1 MYALKYKKS
10 ALKAL
15 RKIPR
20 PIAQRMMAELEAIA
34 LDPENYSG
42 DWKPMRGKPYW
53 RLMRGGYRVI
63 FSLDSG
69 EELVLLVL
77 KVGARGAGTKTG
89 STKVL
94 KALGESLQVEVDDL
108 LL

>member
-1 MYALKYKKS
+1 MYALKFKKS

-20 PIAQRMMAELEAIA
+20 PIAQRMMSELEAIA

-53 RLMRGGYRVI
+53 RLRQGGYRAI
-63 FSLDSG
+63 CSLDNG
-69 EELVLLVL
+69 ELVLLVL
-77 KVGARGAGTKTG
+77 KVGARGDVYK
-89 STKVL
+89 
-94 KALGESLQVEVDDL
+94 
-108 LL
+108 

>member
-1 MYALKYKKS
+1 MYTLKFKKS

-20 PIAQRMMAELEAIA
+20 PIAQRMMSELEAIA

-53 RLMRGGYRVI
+53 RLRQGGYRAI
-63 FSLDSG
+63 CSLDNG
-69 EELVLLVL
+69 ELVLLVL
-77 KVGARGAGTKTG
+77 KVGARGDVYK
-89 STKVL
+89 
-94 KALGESLQVEVDDL
+94 
-108 LL
+108 